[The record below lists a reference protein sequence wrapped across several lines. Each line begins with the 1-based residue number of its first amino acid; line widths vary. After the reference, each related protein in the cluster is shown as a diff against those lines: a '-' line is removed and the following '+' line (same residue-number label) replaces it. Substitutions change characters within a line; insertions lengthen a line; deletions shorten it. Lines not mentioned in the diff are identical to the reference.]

1 MCVYSINGDWCVSLG
16 LRIKSNMRTF
26 KVLTLISLVV
36 LTSGVSPTGEGGF
49 IGRVHA
55 IAKRVDDAMKHRAE
69 DIRNRTNQTVE
80 TAPDVLS
87 KLWDYVKTN
96 ANDPPLGRV
105 TSDVAKLALVQES
118 LLMAIQGI
126 GGCETDEGANHCR
139 RAREVLD
146 KLQTPGTRREL

>member
-1 MCVYSINGDWCVSLG
+1 
-16 LRIKSNMRTF
+16 MRTF
-26 KVLTLISLVV
+26 TVLIIISLAVLTI
-36 LTSGVSPTGEGGF
+36 GVSPTGDGGF
-49 IGRVHA
+49 LGRVHA

-105 TSDVAKLALVQES
+105 TSDVAKLAMAQES
-118 LLMAIQGI
+118 LLMAIHDI
-126 GGCETDEGANHCR
+126 GGCKSDKGANHCR
-139 RAREVLD
+139 RARKILD
-146 KLQTPGTRREL
+146 TLQTHGTRREL